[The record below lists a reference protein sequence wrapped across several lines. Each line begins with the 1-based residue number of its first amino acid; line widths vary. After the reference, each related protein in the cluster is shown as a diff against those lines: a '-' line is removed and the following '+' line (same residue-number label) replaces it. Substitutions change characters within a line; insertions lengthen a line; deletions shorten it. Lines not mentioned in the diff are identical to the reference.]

1 MLKKY
6 LLIWLTIS
14 VSLIFIM
21 RLASLQLSDDSYFNS
36 DFAIQELSVYPER
49 GLIYDRNGNLL
60 VANQPSYELIIVPEN
75 TTEFDTISFA
85 KLIDMNPDELKK
97 EINSSI
103 KYSTKLPS
111 VIKSQISKER
121 NAFLQE
127 KIWLFEGFYLRKN
140 SVRDYIKPFASNV
153 IGYIGEVDKNDI
165 INNSYYEKGEMIGK
179 QGIEKYY
186 EDELK
191 GIKGKKYFQK
201 DRFNRVIGP
210 FNNSLSDVKPSKA
223 KNITLTIDIDL
234 QEYAESL
241 LQNKRGGVVAI
252 EPSTGEILTLV
263 SSPTYKSEQFVGQ
276 DRTKNYN
283 KLLNDSINKPLF
295 DRSLQAQYSPGS
307 PIKILNALIGLQE
320 GVINENTTFTCNAGH
335 YYSRN
340 AFMGCHNQFGTISNL
355 RKGIYNSCN
364 TYFARTYRG
373 IIDKYGTSSEGLDKW
388 ATHMKSFGLGNYL
401 GYDLSIG
408 KKGFIPESDYYN
420 RFYGTNRWGSST
432 TISNSIGQGEILT
445 TPIQM
450 ANFATAIANR
460 GFYIKPHFV
469 KSVNNKLMNNREKN
483 YTTIDKEN
491 FEIVIDGMVDVVDRG
506 TARIAKIDGISIAG
520 KTGTVENF
528 ILIKNEKKQLTDHS
542 TFIAFAP
549 ADDPKIAVSVFI
561 ENGYWGSR
569 WAAPIASLIIE
580 KYLKEDVDRKW
591 LENRMVNGSLID
603 EYEKPYKFE
612 NFSIN
617 E

>member
-21 RLASLQLSDDSYFNS
+21 RLVSLQLSDDSYFNS

-153 IGYIGEVDKNDI
+153 IGYTGEVDKNDI

-283 KLLNDSINKPLF
+283 ILLNDSINKPLF

-320 GVINENTTFTCNAGH
+320 GVINENTIFTCNAGH

-340 AFMGCHNQFGTISNL
+340 AFMGCHNPFGTISNL

-420 RFYGTNRWGSST
+420 QFYGTNRWGSST

-506 TARIAKIDGISIAG
+506 TARIAKINGISVAG

-528 ILIKNEKKQLTDHS
+528 ILIENEKKQLTDHS

-549 ADDPKIAVSVFI
+549 ADDPKIVVSVFI

-580 KYLKEDVDRKW
+580 KYLKEDVGRKW

>member
-153 IGYIGEVDKNDI
+153 IGYTGEVDKNDI

-340 AFMGCHNQFGTISNL
+340 AFMGCHNPFGTISNL

-506 TARIAKIDGISIAG
+506 TARIAKIDGISVAG

-580 KYLKEDVDRKW
+580 KYLKEDVGRKW

>member
-153 IGYIGEVDKNDI
+153 IGYTGEVDKNDI

-506 TARIAKIDGISIAG
+506 TARIAKIDGISVAG

-528 ILIKNEKKQLTDHS
+528 ILLKNEKKQLTDHS

>member
-6 LLIWLTIS
+6 ILIWLTIIVS
-14 VSLIFIM
+14 VTFII
-21 RLASLQLSDDSYFNS
+21 RLASLQLSSDSYFNS

-49 GLIYDRNGNLL
+49 GLIFDRNGNLL
-60 VANQPSYELIIVPEN
+60 VANQPSYELIIIPEN
-75 TTEFDTISFA
+75 TSEFDTISFA
-85 KLIDMNPDELKK
+85 NLIDMNPNELKK

-103 KYSTKLPS
+103 AYSTKLPS
-111 VIKSQISKER
+111 VIKSQISKEK

-153 IGYIGEVDKNDI
+153 IGYTGEVDRNDI
-165 INNSYYEKGEMIGK
+165 ANNSYYENGEMIGK

-210 FNNSLSDVKPSKA
+210 FNNSLSDVSPSKA

-263 SSPTYKSEQFVGQ
+263 SSPTYRSEQFIGEN
-276 DRTKNYN
+276 RTENFN

-307 PIKILNALIGLQE
+307 PMKILNALIGLQE
-320 GVINENTTFTCNAGH
+320 GVINENTTFTCNGGH
-335 YYSRN
+335 YYARN
-340 AFMGCHNQFGTISNL
+340 AFMGCHNPFGTISNL

-364 TYFARTYRG
+364 TYFARTYSG
-373 IIDKYGTSSEGLDKW
+373 IIDKYKTPSEGLNSW
-388 ATHMKSFGLGNYL
+388 ANHIKSFGLGDYL

-420 RFYGTNRWGSST
+420 RFYGNNRWGSST

-460 GFYIKPHFV
+460 GFYVKPHFV
-469 KSVNNKLMNNREKN
+469 KRVDNKSINNGDKN

-506 TARIAKIDGISIAG
+506 TARIAKINGISVAG

-528 ILIKNEKKQLTDHS
+528 ILIENEKKQLTDHS

-549 ADDPKIAVSVFI
+549 AEDPKIVVSVFI

-580 KYLKEDVDRKW
+580 KYLKEDVGRKW
-591 LENRMVNGSLID
+591 LENRMVSGSLID

>member
-153 IGYIGEVDKNDI
+153 IGYTGEVDKNDI

-320 GVINENTTFTCNAGH
+320 EVINENTTFTCNAGH

-340 AFMGCHNQFGTISNL
+340 AFMGCHNPFGTISNL

-373 IIDKYGTSSEGLDKW
+373 IIDKYGTSSEGLDRW

-506 TARIAKIDGISIAG
+506 TARIAKIDGISVAG

-580 KYLKEDVDRKW
+580 KYLKEDVGRKW

>member
-283 KLLNDSINKPLF
+283 ILLNDSINKPLF

-340 AFMGCHNQFGTISNL
+340 AFMGCHNPFGTISNL

-506 TARIAKIDGISIAG
+506 TARIAKIDGISVAG

-528 ILIKNEKKQLTDHS
+528 ILLKNEKKQLTDHS

-580 KYLKEDVDRKW
+580 KYLKEDVGRKW

>member
-14 VSLIFIM
+14 VSFIFIM

-153 IGYIGEVDKNDI
+153 IGYTGEVDKNDI

-283 KLLNDSINKPLF
+283 ILLNDSINKPLF

-340 AFMGCHNQFGTISNL
+340 AFMGCHNPFGTISNL

-373 IIDKYGTSSEGLDKW
+373 IIDKYRTSSEGLDKW

-506 TARIAKIDGISIAG
+506 TARIAKINGISVAG

-580 KYLKEDVDRKW
+580 KYLKEYVGRKW

>member
-153 IGYIGEVDKNDI
+153 IGYTGEVDKNDI

-320 GVINENTTFTCNAGH
+320 EVINENTTFTCNGGH

-469 KSVNNKLMNNREKN
+469 KSVDNKLMNNREKN

-506 TARIAKIDGISIAG
+506 TARIAKIDGISVAG

-580 KYLKEDVDRKW
+580 KYLKEDVGRKW

>member
-85 KLIDMNPDELKK
+85 NLIDMNPDELKK

-153 IGYIGEVDKNDI
+153 IGYTGEVDKNDI

-283 KLLNDSINKPLF
+283 ILLNDSINKPLF

-340 AFMGCHNQFGTISNL
+340 AFMGCHNPFGTISNL

-373 IIDKYGTSSEGLDKW
+373 IIDKYRTSSEGLDKW

-506 TARIAKIDGISIAG
+506 TARIAKIDGISVAG

-528 ILIKNEKKQLTDHS
+528 ILLKNEKKQLTDHS

-580 KYLKEDVDRKW
+580 KYLKEDVGRKW

>member
-6 LLIWLTIS
+6 LLIWLTIG

-21 RLASLQLSDDSYFNS
+21 RLASLQLSDGSYFNS

-85 KLIDMNPDELKK
+85 NLIDMNPDELKK

-153 IGYIGEVDKNDI
+153 IGYTGEVDKNDI

-276 DRTKNYN
+276 DRTENYN

-340 AFMGCHNQFGTISNL
+340 AFMGCHNPFGTISNL

-420 RFYGTNRWGSST
+420 RFYGNNRWGSST

-469 KSVNNKLMNNREKN
+469 KSINNKLMNNREKN

-491 FEIVIDGMVDVVDRG
+491 FEIVINGMVDVVDRG
-506 TARIAKIDGISIAG
+506 TARIAKINGINVAG

-528 ILIKNEKKQLTDHS
+528 ILIENEKKQLTDHS

-549 ADDPKIAVSVFI
+549 AEDPKIAVSVFI

-580 KYLKEDVDRKW
+580 KYLKEDVGRKW

>member
-153 IGYIGEVDKNDI
+153 IGYTGEVDKNDI

-340 AFMGCHNQFGTISNL
+340 AFMGCHNPFGTISNL

-373 IIDKYGTSSEGLDKW
+373 IIDKYRTSSEGLDKW

-506 TARIAKIDGISIAG
+506 TARIAKINGISVAG

-580 KYLKEDVDRKW
+580 KYLKEDVGRKW

>member
-21 RLASLQLSDDSYFNS
+21 RLVSLQLSDDSYFNS

-153 IGYIGEVDKNDI
+153 IGYTGEVDKNDI

-210 FNNSLSDVKPSKA
+210 YNNSLSDVKPSKA

-283 KLLNDSINKPLF
+283 ILLNDSINKPLF

-340 AFMGCHNQFGTISNL
+340 AFMGCHNPFGTISNL

-506 TARIAKIDGISIAG
+506 TARIAKINGISVAG

-528 ILIKNEKKQLTDHS
+528 ILIENEKKQLTDHS

-580 KYLKEDVDRKW
+580 KYLKEDVGRKW

>member
-320 GVINENTTFTCNAGH
+320 GVINENTIFTCNAGH

-506 TARIAKIDGISIAG
+506 TARIAKIDGISVAG

-580 KYLKEDVDRKW
+580 KYLKEDVGRKW

>member
-6 LLIWLTIS
+6 ILIWLTIIVS
-14 VSLIFIM
+14 VIFII
-21 RLASLQLSDDSYFNS
+21 RLASLQLSSDSYFNS

-49 GLIYDRNGNLL
+49 GLIFDRNGNLL
-60 VANQPSYELIIVPEN
+60 VANQPSYELIIIPEN
-75 TTEFDTISFA
+75 TSEFDTISFA
-85 KLIDMNPDELKK
+85 NLIDMNPDELKK

-103 KYSTKLPS
+103 AYSTKLPS
-111 VIKSQISKER
+111 VIKSQISKEK

-153 IGYIGEVDKNDI
+153 IGYTGEVDRNDI
-165 INNSYYEKGEMIGK
+165 ANNPYYENGEMIGK

-210 FNNSLSDVKPSKA
+210 FNNSLSDVSPLKA

-263 SSPTYKSEQFVGQ
+263 SSPTYRSEQFIGEN
-276 DRTKNYN
+276 RTENFN

-307 PIKILNALIGLQE
+307 PMKILNALIGLQE
-320 GVINENTTFTCNAGH
+320 GVINENTTFTCNGGH
-335 YYSRN
+335 YYARN
-340 AFMGCHNQFGTISNL
+340 AFMGCHNPFGTISNL

-364 TYFARTYRG
+364 TYFARTYSG
-373 IIDKYGTSSEGLDKW
+373 IINKYETPSEGLNSW
-388 ATHMKSFGLGNYL
+388 ANHIKSFGLGDYL

-420 RFYGTNRWGSST
+420 RFYGNNRWGSST

-460 GFYIKPHFV
+460 GFYVKPHFV
-469 KSVNNKLMNNREKN
+469 KRVDNKSINNGDKN

-506 TARIAKIDGISIAG
+506 TARIAKINGISVAG

-528 ILIKNEKKQLTDHS
+528 ILIENEKKQLTDHS

-549 ADDPKIAVSVFI
+549 AEDPKIVVSVFI

-580 KYLKEDVDRKW
+580 KYLKEDVGRKW
-591 LENRMVNGSLID
+591 LENRMVSGSLID